1 MSRRVRAGILRVLP
15 WAGVVK
21 LADARDS
28 KSRGVHSPC
37 RFDSDLRHQPS
48 LSMQAKVVRRSAK
61 REGGLSL
68 SIPRAS
74 ARHASNLP
82 QKRVGLIAAAAR
94 LQLVG
99 GDPHQRRLDFDRYG
113 QRPLI
118 LVPGVLGAAR
128 LLLVLGTPR
137 QRRAIDGQRARARA
151 RQTACPDGRS
161 GSAPRRWP
169 HAPGSRENL
178 PIRNT
183 AAEYQRT
190 PARVAR
196 HPTWSK
202 QQQAF
207 SRTLPARHTPSSSRT
222 PVAEA
227 AAADGRHQGAES
239 NVAGPREGRAGT
251 ARLQKVG
258 PRRTRSHR
266 ERCGSPFPPAR
277 DQGCPRWQR
286 KA

>member
-1 MSRRVRAGILRVLP
+1 MSRRELR
-15 WAGVVK
+15 
-21 LADARDS
+21 LASQRHLR
-28 KSRGVHSPC
+28 SRC
-37 RFDSDLRHQPS
+37 RRR
-48 LSMQAKVVRRSAK
+48 LSAVAWRLVRRSAK

-99 GDPHQRRLDFDRYG
+99 GDPHQRRLDVDRYG
-113 QRPLI
+113 QRPVI

-128 LLLVLGTPR
+128 LLIGTGTPR
-137 QRRAIDGQRARARA
+137 PRRAIDGQRARART
-151 RQTACPDGRS
+151 RQTPCPDGRS
-161 GSAPRRWP
+161 GSAPRSWP

-183 AAEYQRT
+183 AAGYRRT

-202 QQQAF
+202 QQRAF
-207 SRTLPARHTPSSSRT
+207 SRTLPGRHTPSSSRI
-222 PVAEA
+222 PVAEV
-227 AAADGRHQGAES
+227 AAADGRHEGADS
-239 NVAGPREGRAGT
+239 NVPGPRESPAGT

-258 PRRTRSHR
+258 PSRTRSHR
-266 ERCGSPFPPAR
+266 ERCGSPFPLAR